1 MDQDSPPPPVLLSQR
16 LRWLIR
22 ERTVVMVALLVTA
35 ALVALGLRTTLIFDR
50 LIPEHR
56 EQAWLDLACVAL
68 AIVLF
73 SASWLF
79 TRWGMSRAPQHARLW
94 GMLLAGTDVLVTTV
108 VVFMMGGIESH
119 AELLYVF
126 PVLHAALLLSPLE
139 TYLLAILAA
148 NGYGL
153 LLYLQYLGIL
163 PHPASYGLNLYR
175 ARPFLLS
182 AYASLW
188 GVLTLVAIVGNYI
201 VAQLRRRER
210 EVVRLNSELAR
221 SNEILEARLAENA
234 RLLQE
239 TARRRDEIAALLHG
253 IADGVLVT
261 DGRGTLLMVN
271 PVAEAWLGIT
281 EALAAGS
288 TVTSALGRHPDL
300 INLLAGPE
308 SHLVSRELTLG
319 SRVCQVQVH
328 PIFSQG
334 HDAALADTQP
344 LAQVVILLDVTG
356 ERELEQA
363 KADFFNM
370 IAHDLRTPLTSNS
383 AILRTLLMG
392 RMGGLNEEQCDF
404 LQTALEQADLLQK
417 LIDQILDLA
426 RLDAR
431 EFRIEQA
438 PVALGALIESVVD
451 RLHLLAEEKGLA
463 LTAETPP
470 DLPAVRGDAERLE
483 QVLTNLVHNAIK
495 FTATGG
501 VQIRVDTPADD
512 LLQIRVCDSGPGIPA
527 ADLPYV
533 FERFYQG
540 RGQQK
545 GGAGLGLAICKGI
558 VEAHGGRIWA
568 EGQLGRGST
577 FHVVLPLEPGR

>member
-1 MDQDSPPPPVLLSQR
+1 M
-16 LRWLIR
+16 
-22 ERTVVMVALLVTA
+22 
-35 ALVALGLRTTLIFDR
+35 
-50 LIPEHR
+50 
-56 EQAWLDLACVAL
+56 
-68 AIVLF
+68 
-73 SASWLF
+73 
-79 TRWGMSRAPQHARLW
+79 
-94 GMLLAGTDVLVTTV
+94 
-108 VVFMMGGIESH
+108 
-119 AELLYVF
+119 
-126 PVLHAALLLSPLE
+126 
-139 TYLLAILAA
+139 
-148 NGYGL
+148 
-153 LLYLQYLGIL
+153 
-163 PHPASYGLNLYR
+163 
-175 ARPFLLS
+175 
-182 AYASLW
+182 
-188 GVLTLVAIVGNYI
+188 
-201 VAQLRRRER
+201 
-210 EVVRLNSELAR
+210 
-221 SNEILEARLAENA
+221 
-234 RLLQE
+234 
-239 TARRRDEIAALLHG
+239 
-253 IADGVLVT
+253 
-261 DGRGTLLMVN
+261 
-271 PVAEAWLGIT
+271 
-281 EALAAGS
+281 
-288 TVTSALGRHPDL
+288 
-300 INLLAGPE
+300 LAGPE

-334 HDAALADTQP
+334 HDAARADTQP

-392 RMGGLNEEQCDF
+392 RMGGLNEEQRDF

-451 RLHLLAEEKGLA
+451 RLHLLAEEKGLT

-527 ADLPYV
+527 AELPYV

-577 FHVVLPLEPGR
+577 FHCRVTTGTRTIEEAAGPPAPVRAIAAREDSDFSRFPPRACPSQACTHPRTPESSRLLRDLRTPGRGDRRRC